1 MTWALLLALAF
12 GGAVAVCFLLGR
24 RNALPVDLEAWH
36 RRLCEDS
43 TRVQA
48 ALALQVAADGAMS
61 RDALRRAQEAR
72 DSLSYDEATR
82 LVDVAF
88 GVLEGATA
96 DRRTRLRGMAL
107 CVRMASAVLPS
118 APAGRAFRLRE
129 VRALMTVGA
138 IVHHLLVS
146 AVERLLLKLLLL
158 RFAYRLTLRAMRGGV
173 EKIHVDP
180 TAEEAWARCDAA
192 VSDWTEGLDP
202 EHVQAFKVM
211 LTSVSVRQPA
221 A

>member
-1 MTWALLLALAF
+1 MTWALLLALMF

-24 RNALPVDLEAWH
+24 RNVPADLEEWH

-43 TRVQA
+43 IRVQA
-48 ALALQVAADGAMS
+48 ALELQVAADGAMS

-72 DSLSYDEATR
+72 HALSYEEAVR

-88 GVLEGATA
+88 GVLEGATT
-96 DRRTRLRGMAL
+96 DRVTRLRGMAV
-107 CVRMASAVLPS
+107 CVRMASAVLPT
-118 APAGRAFRLRE
+118 APAGRVFRIRE
-129 VRALMTVGA
+129 VRAVMTAGA
-138 IVHHLLVS
+138 IAHHLLVS
-146 AVERLLLKLLLL
+146 AIERLLLKLLLL

-202 EHVQAFKVM
+202 EHVETFKVM
-211 LTSVSVRQPA
+211 PASAIVRKA

>member
-1 MTWALLLALAF
+1 M
-12 GGAVAVCFLLGR
+12 
-24 RNALPVDLEAWH
+24 
-36 RRLCEDS
+36 
-43 TRVQA
+43 RVQA
-48 ALALQVAADGAMS
+48 ALELQVAADGAMS

-72 DSLSYDEATR
+72 HALSYDEATR

-88 GVLEGATA
+88 GVLEGATV
-96 DRRTRLRGMAL
+96 DRATRLRGMAL
-107 CVRMASAVLPS
+107 CVRMASAVLPTI
-118 APAGRAFRLRE
+118 PVRPKVYRLRE
-129 VRALMTVGA
+129 VRALLTAGA
-138 IVHHLLVS
+138 IAHHLLVS

-202 EHVQAFKVM
+202 EHVEAFRVM
-211 LTSVSVRQPA
+211 LASEIARKRA

>member
-1 MTWALLLALAF
+1 VTWALLLALGL
-12 GGAVAVCFLLGR
+12 GGGVAVCFLLGR
-24 RNALPVDLEAWH
+24 RNALPADLEAWH
-36 RRLCEDS
+36 HRLCEDS
-43 TRVQA
+43 ARVQA
-48 ALALQVAADGAMS
+48 TLELQVKADGAMS

-72 DSLSYDEATR
+72 QALSYEEAIR

-88 GVLEGATA
+88 GVLEGATT
-96 DRRTRLRGMAL
+96 DRVTRLRGMAA
-107 CVRMASAVLPS
+107 CFRMASAVLPT
-118 APAGRAFRLRE
+118 APVGRVFRLRE
-129 VRALMTVGA
+129 VRALMTAGA

-202 EHVQAFKVM
+202 EHVEAFRVM
-211 LTSVSVRQPA
+211 LASAVVKKA